1 MSESFPYSGVLIVA
15 VIRYAVVT
23 HAWTLRPC
31 RSSPMV
37 RIADATI
44 VWSSAARNMP
54 SISPDSTS
62 RIWRWL
68 SCTPPAGPGSDRA
81 AGTVVVLIDSPD
93 NYRRLKRQE
102 STGDRA
108 RDRARSR
115 HHAESSTEPFDRTLL
130 RRRSEARHVS
140 ATGQVPTV
148 AQIIHLAPT
157 QRRARY
163 SINSRRLARE
173 TR

>member
-81 AGTVVVLIDSPD
+81 AGRGVVLIVSPD
-93 NYRRLKRQE
+93 ISRRRMRQE

-108 RDRARSR
+108 RDRARPR
-115 HHAESSTEPFDRTLL
+115 HHAEFDRTF
-130 RRRSEARHVS
+130 RPNVTPQAV
-140 ATGQVPTV
+140 GVPPR
-148 AQIIHLAPT
+148 QCY
-157 QRRARY
+157 RAGTHGRADHPFGTDAGKGP
-163 SINSRRLARE
+163 L
-173 TR
+173 